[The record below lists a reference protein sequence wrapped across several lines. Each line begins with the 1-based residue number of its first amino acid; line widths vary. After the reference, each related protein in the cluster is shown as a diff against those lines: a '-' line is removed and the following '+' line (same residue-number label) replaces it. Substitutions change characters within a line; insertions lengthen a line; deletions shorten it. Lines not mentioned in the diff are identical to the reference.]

1 MITDGLGEAISG
13 NGSRSRERERERKK
27 NPGLMRQETGSEEK
41 KYILFT
47 GRKRWKY
54 DLKGKILLKRS
65 KERNYGN

>member
-1 MITDGLGEAISG
+1 MVWEKQ
-13 NGSRSRERERERKK
+13 SRGTGRGPGKERERKK
-27 NPGLMRQETGSEEK
+27 KPGLMRQETGSEEK

>member
-1 MITDGLGEAISG
+1 
-13 NGSRSRERERERKK
+13 
-27 NPGLMRQETGSEEK
+27 MRQETGSEEK